1 MFRCLKKEATPA
13 VPPDDHAEL
22 EREDRGEERTTR
34 LKDYDANIASMQSM
48 HEHLYAVAAASPE
61 RARSAA
67 ETVQKASAAIAG
79 LYTGVLALIFSVS
92 GTQLPLRGIMAPLF
106 LGLAVVLSTA
116 YLAYFTR
123 KEDRDFPELAT
134 GGAYEPMAYKRIRSF
149 IEITSLMA
157 QRRSWM
163 LRGAVLS
170 LGIGLAA
177 IALPFLSGP
186 ALAFTT
192 ESEKRIES
200 VYPWPS
206 PNPQATSTNEVNL
219 FKAQLDEASY
229 ARAKARTNPPVPVDV
244 IGSTEFF
251 FWSTGVGVL
260 IVAVG
265 SGVTGFKTRQ

>member
-1 MFRCLKKEATPA
+1 MFRCFKKEATPA
-13 VPPDDHAEL
+13 VPADDQAEL
-22 EREDRGEERTTR
+22 KREDRSEERTTR
-34 LKDYDANIASMQSM
+34 LKDYDANISSMQSM

-67 ETVQKASAAIAG
+67 ETVQKASAAIAA

-92 GTQLPLRGIMAPLF
+92 GNQLPLRGITAPLF

-116 YLAYFTR
+116 YLAYITR

-134 GGAYEPMAYKRIRSF
+134 GGAYEPMAYKRLKSF

-192 ESEKRIES
+192 ESEEKIEA

-206 PNPQATSTNEVNL
+206 PNPEATSTNEVNL
-219 FKAQLDEASY
+219 FKAQLDEAAD
-229 ARAKARTNPPVPVDV
+229 ARAKARVNPPAPVDV
-244 IGSTEFF
+244 VSSTEFF
-251 FWSTGVGVL
+251 FWSTGAGVL
-260 IVAVG
+260 IVALG
-265 SGVTGFKTRQ
+265 SVFSGFKRR